1 MDKDKIFIILLICL
15 IVLLSVDIGVRL
27 FKPRV
32 AIAEWKS
39 DSSSTTDSERL
50 SSLSSNLDKIA
61 DSLNGIEDSLDDI
74 SSGQNQL
81 KTMNYS
87 IKDINSTLKDINRS
101 IERIK

>member
-1 MDKDKIFIILLICL
+1 MAKDKILIILFICL

-39 DSSSTTDSERL
+39 SSSSTTDSERL
-50 SSLSSNLDKIA
+50 ASLSNSLDKIA
-61 DSLNGIEDSLDDI
+61 DSLNGVEDALDNI
-74 SSGQNQL
+74 ASGQSQL